1 MATNDN
7 ATLTPSPS
15 VSEIANGS
23 FIPASENLPEIT
35 CKAVILAIILVIVL
49 AAANAYLG
57 LKLGNTISASIPA
70 AVISMGVLRLFR
82 KSNILENNIVQ
93 TAASSGEAL
102 IAATAYILPALIILH
117 FWQKF
122 NYLETMLITLIGGT
136 FGILFSVPLRRVLLA
151 QKTLRFPEGTAIG
164 QVLKASSNRTSS
176 LSTLV
181 KGSLVGGLVS
191 FCQAGFQVISQSWN
205 LWFKTSTNIVYGFS
219 LGFDSALLA
228 AGYIIGITVGLSML
242 VGVIIGWVIGV
253 PLLTHIYGIT
263 QMKDAS
269 SIAIDMW
276 QSQIRY
282 IGVGTML
289 TGGIWT
295 LCTLIK
301 PIIQGLR
308 SSFVSVK
315 EIGEGGPVLIPRTE
329 RDLPLPYVMW
339 AMLALL
345 LPLGLLLYH
354 FVGSPILHLSVLV
367 EVLTITFGILFVLFA
382 GFTFSAIGGY
392 FAGLLGS
399 TNSPGSSLNISAL
412 LLTSLFIL
420 VVFGFEIDFASS
432 SHAPQTLAAAGLAI
446 IITTIISCSIVI
458 TNETIQDLKAGE
470 IVGATPWKQQA
481 MLILGT
487 VIAALVIPFILQL
500 LFDAY
505 GIGGV
510 FPHPGMDP
518 AQMLAAPQAG
528 LAATLAQGVF
538 AHQLPWASLTI
549 GAVIAIVGIAFD
561 SWLITK
567 NKRMPVLAIGL
578 GIYIPISTTV
588 PVIVGA
594 IASYVIEKAL
604 KRRYPPTNSENKD
617 AVEKGQQ
624 RGLILACGIV
634 AGAALMGV
642 ILAIPFAITQ
652 STDVL
657 KLVPNSFTPIANI
670 LGVLVMVSLLVWI
683 AKSVWGQKNTPSIL

>member
-1 MATNDN
+1 MTTQNITTGDNPTLTND
-7 ATLTPSPS
+7 T
-15 VSEIANGS
+15 G
-23 FIPASENLPEIT
+23 FIPASTTLPEIT
-35 CKAVILAIILVIVL
+35 VKAVILAIILVIIL

-102 IAATAYILPALIILH
+102 IAATAYILPALIIIH

-122 NYLETMLITLIGGT
+122 NYFETMLITIIGGT

-164 QVLKASSNRTSS
+164 QVLKASSNRASS
-176 LSTLV
+176 LGTLI
-181 KGSLVGGLVS
+181 KGSLVGGLVT
-191 FCQAGFQVISQSWN
+191 FCQAGFQIVSQSWN
-205 LWFKTSTNIVYGFS
+205 LWFKTSTNVVYGFS

-228 AGYIIGITVGLSML
+228 AGYIIGITVGLSL
-242 VGVIIGWVIGV
+242 LIGVIIGWVIGV
-253 PLLTHIYGIT
+253 PVLTHIYGIT

-295 LCTLIK
+295 LITLIK
-301 PIIQGLR
+301 PIIRGLQ
-308 SSFVSVK
+308 SSFVSVRG
-315 EIGEGGPVLIPRTE
+315 IGEGGPLTIPRTE

-354 FVGSPILHLSVLV
+354 FVANPVLNLGVVVKILTLA
-367 EVLTITFGILFVLFA
+367 FGILFVIFA

-420 VVFGFEIDFASS
+420 VVFGFEIDFTSS
-432 SHAPQTLAAAGLAI
+432 AHAQQTLAAAGLVI

-458 TNETIQDLKAGE
+458 TNETIQDLKAGQ
-470 IVGATPWKQQA
+470 IVGATPWKQQV

-487 VIAALVIPFILQL
+487 VVAALVIPFILQL

-505 GIGGV
+505 GVGGV

-538 AHQLPWASLTI
+538 AHQLPWLALSI
-549 GAVIAIVGIAFD
+549 GAAIAVVGIAFD

-578 GIYIPISTTV
+578 GIYIPISTTI
-588 PVIVGA
+588 PVVIGA
-594 IASYVIEKAL
+594 IASYIIEKIL
-604 KRRYPPTNSENKD
+604 LRRYPPTSEENK
-617 AVEKGQQ
+617 AAAEKGQQ
-624 RGLILACGIV
+624 SGLILACGIV

-670 LGVLVMVSLLVWI
+670 LGVLVMISILIWI
-683 AKSVWGQKNTPSIL
+683 AVSVWSKKSQLASSN

>member
-1 MATNDN
+1 MATIDN
-7 ATLTPSPS
+7 PIPAGN
-15 VSEIANGS
+15 VSSAFVESSS

-35 CKAVILAIILVIVL
+35 YKAVILAVILVIIL

-117 FWQKF
+117 YWQKF
-122 NYLETMLITLIGGT
+122 NYVETFLITIIGGI

-164 QVLKASSNRTSS
+164 QVLKASSSRTSS
-176 LSTLV
+176 LGTLI

-191 FCQAGFQVISQSWN
+191 FCQGGFQIISQSWS
-205 LWFKTSTNIVYGFS
+205 LWFKSSTNIVYGFS

-228 AGYIIGITVGLSML
+228 AGYIIGITVGISML
-242 VGVIIGWVIGV
+242 VGVIIGWVLGV
-253 PLLTHIYGIT
+253 PFLTHFYGIT

-269 SIAIDMW
+269 TIAIDMW
-276 QSQIRY
+276 QSHIRY

-315 EIGEGGPVLIPRTE
+315 EMGDEGPMIIPRTE
-329 RDLPLPYVMW
+329 RDLPLTYVLW
-339 AMLALL
+339 CMLALL

-354 FVGSPILHLSVLV
+354 FVGNPLLNLGVTV
-367 EVLTITFGILFVLFA
+367 KTLTIAFGILFVLFA

-412 LLTSLFIL
+412 LLSSLFIL
-420 VVFGFEIDFASS
+420 VVFGFEIDFASPL
-432 SHAPQTLAAAGLAI
+432 HAQQTLAAAGLAI

-487 VIAALVIPFILQL
+487 VVAALVIPFILQL

-505 GIGGV
+505 GIGGI

-538 AHQLPWASLTI
+538 AHQLPWFSLAI
-549 GAVIAIVGIAFD
+549 GAAIAIVGIAID
-561 SWLITK
+561 AWLITK
-567 NKRMPVLAIGL
+567 NMRLPVLAVGL
-578 GIYIPISTTV
+578 GIYIPISTTI
-588 PVIVGA
+588 PVIIGA
-594 IASYVIEKAL
+594 IASYVIEKVL
-604 KRRYPPTNSENKD
+604 QKTLSSY
-617 AVEKGQQ
+617 
-624 RGLILACGIV
+624 
-634 AGAALMGV
+634 
-642 ILAIPFAITQ
+642 Q
-652 STDVL
+652 SR
-657 KLVPNSFTPIANI
+657 K
-670 LGVLVMVSLLVWI
+670 
-683 AKSVWGQKNTPSIL
+683 